1 MSART
6 AELAKTWFEA
16 WSTYDM
22 ERLRRALAPDFVHV
36 SPFGRFDDRETYL
49 AAVEPMARK
58 SVSEL
63 SIREMIVD
71 GDLAAVLYENRTPN
85 GVVEVSEW
93 IRVDGDRIQEI
104 RAFYDSSKIRE
115 ILTPSEQETL
125 DGGG

>member
-1 MSART
+1 MSERT
-6 AELAKTWFEA
+6 AELAATWFEA

-22 ERLRRALAPDFVHV
+22 ERLREALAPDFVHV
-36 SPFGRFDDRETYL
+36 SPFGRFDDRDVYL
-49 AAVEPMARK
+49 EAVEPMARK
-58 SVSEL
+58 SVAEL
-63 SIREMIVD
+63 TIRKMIVE
-71 GDLAAVLYENRTPN
+71 GDTAAVLYENRTPN

-93 IRVDGDRIQEI
+93 IRVEGDRIQEI